1 MEARGTLTPES
12 LHDVFQKLAKNKAIG
27 TLIVSQGENRKY
39 VYFARAGVRLLSSGK
54 QRRMR
59 LGDIL
64 VQQGKIS
71 TDQLK
76 AILQRQE
83 ETGEM
88 IGKILTD
95 WGLVTEEDIDEAVK
109 GQIEEDIYDLFT
121 WEEATYEFTE
131 GAPPPELFDPDQRA
145 TRLTFDVHRLVSEAG
160 NRAAELR
167 ELRRV
172 IPTERAVFAP
182 SPGAPKE
189 IADRDAT
196 AAVRAVAGLVDGRRT
211 AGEIAEAAQISRF
224 DAFRALAALAL
235 AGRIRGSDGGGRGG
249 PAGAPRADG
258 KGAVSKMESRLLA
271 APDDHEL
278 RRKLAAAYEEAGER
292 GKAAL
297 HWNLAAKSLQK
308 EGQLEEGLDATRHAL
323 EITPDDLEAAER
335 MLRLTVELR
344 RPEEAMDQAEAL
356 ASRYSDAGDHE
367 KLRNMYALL
376 LHIVPEDLEVRKK
389 LVNVHLDLEDMDA
402 ALEEYVEM
410 AKVLAKRKDQKT
422 LEEVYGKVL
431 RLAPNRTDVQR
442 RLRSLGIGGEIV
454 RARRPSRWRRKLGI
468 VFLLLALLGLAAG
481 GVFLESRARADA
493 SIPWE
498 AALVAERVAA
508 EAKDPQ
514 NALKRAQEA
523 LAALEGIERR
533 HPFSL
538 FTLLEVAPKVAAAK
552 ARISELQGLV
562 ADRDRVV
569 RQRYTDRQLEAK
581 QLESDS
587 RTDEAM
593 AIWKELDQMPPAD
606 RALVKEIHKDA
617 HERVE
622 KVRRKSAEGDDL
634 WAKARAQAQAGQL
647 ADARETVKKL
657 RSDEFRNTSA
667 QAASQWPVRLET
679 RPPEAEARRAGQL
692 LGKTPYLFWLLR
704 EEERDGVPLEF
715 EISRTGYERQE
726 IRFVASDA
734 KDGVLSI
741 PLTKRP
747 LFVIPA
753 GGAVESGPVVA
764 DGWLAVGSRNGKG
777 EVLGVRLADVHP
789 EDPAT
794 WRPSWQYDVQGD
806 IDTAVIGPVLEDGG
820 SLYAA
825 TRSGLLLALAMRP
838 EAPGGGVIAR
848 GELLWSFP
856 PGNGRIGT
864 VYGGPVASDDAIAV
878 CGYSGTQ
885 GVLVLLARGSRGGG
899 ARPLRREEVGPSES
913 SPLVTGPLIVV
924 ADRAGGVQVYHR
936 LRELVIA
943 RGQLPVRVRAS
954 GRPAADG
961 DALAVGG
968 KDGKLYLLDFADAE
982 GEKGPSLVLR
992 DEADLGEA
1000 IAPSPVAREGTFYAA
1015 SRKGLVA
1022 AFRVKPGGRFE
1033 ERWRKD
1039 VRHPVTVGPVL
1050 SQNALYVGTE
1060 KGTLVRVNAFTGE
1073 IEWEFEVPRDPKR
1086 PGPVAI
1092 NSRPA
1097 VANGVVY
1104 FGCDDGNVY
1113 ALAER

>member
-1 MEARGTLTPES
+1 MEAKGALSPES

-39 VYFARAGVRLLSSGK
+39 IYFARAGVRLLSSGK

-71 TDQLK
+71 ADQLK

-109 GQIEEDIYDLFT
+109 GQIEEEIYDLFT

-131 GAPPPELFDPDQRA
+131 GAPPAELFDPDQRA

-182 SPGAPKE
+182 SPGAPRE

-235 AGRIRGSDGGGRGG
+235 AGRIRASDGSGRAG

-278 RRKLAAAYEEAGER
+278 RRKLAAAYEEAGEKA
-292 GKAAL
+292 KAAL
-297 HWNLAAKSLQK
+297 HWSLAAKSLQK
-308 EGQLEEGLDATRHAL
+308 EGQLEEALDATRQGL
-323 EITPDDLEAAER
+323 ELAPDDLDAAER

-344 RPEEAMDQAEAL
+344 RPEEAMGQAEAL
-356 ASRYSDAGDHE
+356 ASRYSDAGDRE

-410 AKVLAKRKDQKT
+410 AKVLAKRKDQKA
-422 LEEVYGKVL
+422 LEEIYGKVL
-431 RLAPNRTDVQR
+431 RLAPNRADVQR
-442 RLRSLGIGGEIV
+442 RLRSLGVGGAV
-454 RARRPSRWRRKLGI
+454 AAARRSSVRWRRKLGI
-468 VFLLLALLGLAAG
+468 VFLLLALLGAAAG
-481 GVFLESRARADA
+481 AISLEVRARSDA
-493 SIPWE
+493 AIPWE

-514 NALKRAQEA
+514 NALGRAKEA

-533 HPFSL
+533 HPWSL
-538 FTLLEVAPKVAAAK
+538 FTLLEVAPKIAEAK
-552 ARISELQGLV
+552 ARISELQGAV
-562 ADRDRVV
+562 AERDREARARINV
-569 RQRYTDRQLEAK
+569 RREEALRLEA
-581 QLESDS
+581 DGHH
-587 RTDEAM
+587 DEAM
-593 AIWKELDQMPPAD
+593 SIWEELMRLPP
-606 RALVKEIHKDA
+606 RETEQLKEILREAKERTERRSRKRGEADA
-617 HERVE
+617 
-622 KVRRKSAEGDDL
+622 L
-634 WAKARAQAQAGQL
+634 WREAQAQAMAGQL
-647 ADARETVKKL
+647 ADARKAVERL
-657 RSDEFRNTSA
+657 RGEEFRGTDAQSA
-667 QAASQWPVRLET
+667 SRWPVRLET
-679 RPPEAEARRAGQL
+679 RPPEAEVRRGGEL
-692 LGKTPYLFWLLR
+692 LGKTPVLVWLTR
-704 EEERDGVPLEF
+704 EEEKDGVPLDF
-715 EISRTGYERQE
+715 EISRTGYEPRALR
-726 IRFVASDA
+726 IVASDA
-734 KDGVLSI
+734 REGVLSI
-741 PLTKRP
+741 PLEKRP
-747 LFVIPA
+747 LFRIPA
-753 GGAVESGPVVA
+753 GGAVESGPVVEG
-764 DGWLAVGSRNGKG
+764 GWLAVGSRNGKG
-777 EVLGVRLADVHP
+777 EVLGVRLADVNP
-789 EDPAT
+789 DDPAT
-794 WRPSWQYDVQGD
+794 WRPGWQYDIQGD
-806 IDTAVIGPVLEDGG
+806 IDTSVIGPVLEDGG
-820 SLYAA
+820 TLYAA

-838 EAPGGGVIAR
+838 EAAGGSVIAR

-856 PGNGRIGT
+856 AGSGRIGT
-864 VYGGPVASDDAIAV
+864 VYGGPVVAGDAIAV
-878 CGYSGTQ
+878 AGYSGTQ
-885 GVLVLLARGSRGGG
+885 GVLVLLARGSRDGG
-899 ARPLRREEVGPSES
+899 RPLRSVEVGPSES
-913 SPLVTGPLIVV
+913 SPLAAGNLIVV
-924 ADRAGGVQVYHR
+924 ADRAGGVQVWHR
-936 LRELVIA
+936 LREQVVA
-943 RGQLPVRVRAS
+943 RGQLPARAKTS
-954 GRPAADG
+954 GSPAADG
-961 DALAVGG
+961 DALVVGG
-968 KDGKLYLLDFADAE
+968 KDGKVYLLDFADPE
-982 GEKGPSLVLR
+982 GERGPTLKLL

-1000 IAPSPVAREGTFYAA
+1000 IAPSPVAREGIFYAA

-1022 AFRVKPGGRFE
+1022 AFRVKDRRLE
-1033 ERWRKD
+1033 ERWRRD
-1039 VRHPVTVGPVL
+1039 VREPVTVGPVL
-1050 SQNALYVGTE
+1050 SQNVLFVGTE
-1060 KGTLVRVNAFTGE
+1060 RGGLVCLNAFTGE
-1073 IEWEFEVPRDPKR
+1073 EEWRFEVPRDSRR

-1097 VANGVVY
+1097 VSNGVVY
-1104 FGCDDGNVY
+1104 FGCDDGYLY